1 MADGGSYI
9 GALTVAQLRSGD
21 SREYHTF
28 LTHQVVAG
36 RAVTSTVET
45 AVRPPTRLLRQ
56 SVRTAL
62 PARTLGARAGQEA
75 LNSILPS
82 MILRRTRDWSIEQL
96 ADAGAAFS
104 TGKARCTFDST
115 GCLVSHYKC
124 TRTHA

>member
-1 MADGGSYI
+1 MADGGSLYI

-21 SREYHTF
+21 SREYHTLF
-28 LTHQVVAG
+28 PTAQLPGALTHQVVEG
-36 RAVTSTVET
+36 RAVTSSVET

-75 LNSILPS
+75 LHSIV
-82 MILRRTRDWSIEQL
+82 RRTRDWSIEQL

-104 TGKARCTFDST
+104 TG
-115 GCLVSHYKC
+115 
-124 TRTHA
+124 

>member
-1 MADGGSYI
+1 M
-9 GALTVAQLRSGD
+9 V
-21 SREYHTF
+21 E
-28 LTHQVVAG
+28 G

-104 TGKARCTFDST
+104 TGKVRAVYTFDWLFSVP
-115 GCLVSHYKC
+115 LQVY
-124 TRTHA
+124 